1 MNRAAVIILGGIVL
15 VGVLV
20 IGGGAALVLGGGDGG
35 AGGTPTAVDATPLP
49 VTPTQ
54 TATPTPSQTATPTAT
69 PTSTRTATATPM
81 GQSETPVPLAEF
93 SERRIEVLVVEALND
108 WRASEGLEP
117 LVGNGTTAERLREMA
132 REHSVAMANEGEV
145 VHVIDGTTSAD
156 RYEDHDLHSL
166 CSWKAAGRD
175 ATIDPTNNGYQKTD
189 NALEAIGRTYA
200 GREYDDGQFNGD
212 EQAVARAVVEQWQS
226 ELYFP
231 RRLLLPNAT
240 HVGVGAEISQS
251 GEVYV
256 TADVCRPR

>member
-1 MNRAAVIILGGIVL
+1 MNRAAVIVLGGIVL

-35 AGGTPTAVDATPLP
+35 VGGTPTAVDATPLP
-49 VTPTQ
+49 MTPTQ
-54 TATPTPSQTATPTAT
+54 TATPTASQTVTSTEMAASTVTPT
-69 PTSTRTATATPM
+69 PTVRP
-81 GQSETPVPLAEF
+81 ETPVPLAAF
-93 SERRIEVLVVEALND
+93 SERRIEVLVVEALNE

-117 LVGNGTTAERLREMA
+117 FVGNGTTAERLREMA
-132 REHSVAMANEGEV
+132 REHSVAMADEGKV
-145 VHVIDGTTSAD
+145 THVIDGTTSAD
-156 RYEDHDLHSL
+156 RYQDRDLHRL

-175 ATIDPTNNGYQKTD
+175 ATIDPGNNGYQKTD
-189 NALEAIGRTYA
+189 NAFEAVGRTYA

-212 EQAVARAVVEQWQS
+212 EQAVARAVVERWQS
-226 ELYFP
+226 DLYFP

-240 HVGVGAEISQS
+240 HVGVGTEITQS